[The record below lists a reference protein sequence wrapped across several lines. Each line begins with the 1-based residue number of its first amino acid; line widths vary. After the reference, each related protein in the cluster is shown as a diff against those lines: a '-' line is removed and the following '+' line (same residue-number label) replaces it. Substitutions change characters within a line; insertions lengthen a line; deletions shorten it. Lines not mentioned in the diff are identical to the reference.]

1 MQFSAI
7 ILSAAALLATGAHAW
22 TKDANGVWVA
32 NNTYYTIR
40 GCKSSLQSRFIRP
53 ESVEMLTPDVTP
65 ATVHEACTTMNT
77 ESVHGNGAFCAYWT
91 NGVGGQ
97 FKGSK
102 FTPYLFPIV
111 EWILR
116 ASC

>member
-7 ILSAAALLATGAHAW
+7 ILSAAALLATGTHAW

-40 GCKSSLQSRFIRP
+40 GS
-53 ESVEMLTPDVTP
+53 
-65 ATVHEACTTMNT
+65 TVHEACTTMNT
-77 ESVHGNGAFCAYWT
+77 ESVHNNGAFCAYWT

-97 FKGSK
+97 FKGTADKDALECKHTGNSV
-102 FTPYLFPIV
+102 LCV
-111 EWILR
+111 
-116 ASC
+116 